1 VGLVRAGKA
10 RVTLEHIPLA
20 GNLDARVR
28 LLESPDPR
36 VLLTWCALTDDAGV
50 AKALEGWL
58 SPPERARAARFGAPA
73 LRRRYVLGRATL
85 RAVLARR
92 LDLEPGSVAIAR
104 GRRGRPYLAGRI
116 DLDFNVSHTVDA
128 LLIAVA
134 EGVTVGVDV
143 ERADRTINAA
153 GVARRCLTAGE
164 RESLA
169 DLDAEAVRRR
179 VLRLWT
185 CKEAMSKATGDAL
198 AAPFRALDIELAP
211 ALRLRDG
218 PAPYVPG
225 DWHLYAPAVPDTHLA
240 TLALWSHDRA
250 AEG

>member
-1 VGLVRAGKA
+1 M
-10 RVTLEHIPLA
+10 TLEHKPLP

-28 LLESPDPR
+28 LLESADPR
-36 VLLTWCALTDDAGV
+36 VLLAWCALTDGAGV
-50 AKALEGWL
+50 ADTLEGWL
-58 SPPERARAARFGAPA
+58 STAERTRAARFGTPA

-92 LDLEPGSVAIAR
+92 LDIEPHSVPIAR
-104 GRRGRPYLAGRI
+104 GRRGRPYLADRI

-143 ERADRTINAA
+143 ERADRTINAP
-153 GVARRCLTAGE
+153 GIARRCLTAGE
-164 RESLA
+164 RESLE

-198 AAPFRALDIELAP
+198 AAPFRELDVELSP
-211 ALRLRDG
+211 TLRLRGG
-218 PAPYVPG
+218 PAPYLAA
-225 DWHLYAPAVPDTHLA
+225 DWQLHAPAAPDTHLA
-240 TLALWSHDRA
+240 TLALWSRGRA
-250 AEG
+250 AGS